1 MVTFDW
7 SSNDAKKKFMN
18 FDDRRRLSWIVL
30 EVTDRCNFKCK
41 WCYSNSWRN
50 KNPKDLSYRRVS
62 RVLGYLADEGV
73 GQVTLSGGEPT
84 MYPYLRQTIKEARDL
99 GLVVHMNTN
108 GFLFDEKMA
117 EDLYSLGLSQIQV
130 NIDSLDPD
138 KHDRIRGM
146 RGSWHRAVGALMNAR
161 DVGMTAAC
169 QTVLTSE
176 NEDEILDIFKFARSM
191 GIPRCRTWDM
201 TSSNGFSAEDLKLLP
216 RDYMSSLQML
226 ADYAHSSGAKNIEA
240 GEPLFKQHIKTPL
253 NISGGFCVAEAG
265 LYATISNTGGVY
277 FCATIRKPLYNIFD
291 IMSAGL
297 NLNPNHTRYITSFLE
312 NKKIAHDCMRCPYL
326 DNCKGGCLTRLE
338 QMKNRLDYWCKI
350 APSASRIR
358 EYINPHPLRT

>member
-1 MVTFDW
+1 
-7 SSNDAKKKFMN
+7 MN

-176 NEDEILDIFKFARSM
+176 NEDEIL
-191 GIPRCRTWDM
+191 
-201 TSSNGFSAEDLKLLP
+201 
-216 RDYMSSLQML
+216 
-226 ADYAHSSGAKNIEA
+226 
-240 GEPLFKQHIKTPL
+240 
-253 NISGGFCVAEAG
+253 
-265 LYATISNTGGVY
+265 
-277 FCATIRKPLYNIFD
+277 
-291 IMSAGL
+291 
-297 NLNPNHTRYITSFLE
+297 
-312 NKKIAHDCMRCPYL
+312 
-326 DNCKGGCLTRLE
+326 
-338 QMKNRLDYWCKI
+338 
-350 APSASRIR
+350 
-358 EYINPHPLRT
+358 